1 MASIRSN
8 LIFNTGVVKAQEMAI
23 FIQKGRLSRMRWLT
37 RTIIDIKGSM
47 EEMEVRETYN
57 VLEVSAQIKWTDL
70 VRVIALLLHPL
81 FLAHCNSATHPLLL
95 SVQHHLRLVSV
106 LLPNCNT
113 ECAKTKTD
121 AGIYVGDDK
130 VVHFTSHKG
139 NKSSNTPKSEVIIT
153 SLDVFLRNGD
163 LYRYEYGVTKYN
175 FMDKIRGGCC
185 TTATSNKTDTVIHRA
200 NYLLKENGFGKYSL
214 TNNNCEDF
222 SLYCKTGLR
231 IIGTT
236 QMRSSG
242 QVAAVV
248 SSISSM
254 SWLPMPLLVLSPSL
268 WLLVSLKQRVSVSVS
283 LSLSSVA
290 LLPKPIL
297 TLTVVSPELRKLN
310 ADIGSRYDVEKVC
323 VAKLVDKMH
332 LR

>member
-1 MASIRSN
+1 MLRPKRMQVFSQKKMKKETKMGLVSN
-8 LIFNTGVVKAQEMAI
+8 KIKRVNT
-23 FIQKGRLSRMRWLT
+23 
-37 RTIIDIKGSM
+37 
-47 EEMEVRETYN
+47 
-57 VLEVSAQIKWTDL
+57 
-70 VRVIALLLHPL
+70 IAL
-81 FLAHCNSATHPLLL
+81 N
-95 SVQHHLRLVSV
+95 LVS
-106 LLPNCNT
+106 NKIKRFQ
-113 ECAKTKTD
+113 AKARNLVSNNIIKRSEIKAGDHIYTYR
-121 AGIYVGDDK
+121 AMNAYAHHGIYVGDNK
-130 VVHFTSHKG
+130 VIHFTSHKG
-139 NKSSNTPKSEVIIT
+139 NKSSNRPKSEVIIT

-163 LYRYEYGVTKYN
+163 LYRYEYGVTKDN

-185 TTATSNKTDTVIHRA
+185 TTATSDKADTVIHRA
-200 NYLLKENGFGKYSL
+200 NYLLRENGFGKYSL
-214 TNNNCEDF
+214 TKNNCEDF

-231 IIGTT
+231 IIGST

-248 SSISSM
+248 CCISSM

-268 WLLVSLKQRVSVSVS
+268 WLLVSLKRRVSVS

>member
-1 MASIRSN
+1 MA
-8 LIFNTGVVKAQEMAI
+8 F
-23 FIQKGRLSRMRWLT
+23 LSC
-37 RTIIDIKGSM
+37 
-47 EEMEVRETYN
+47 
-57 VLEVSAQIKWTDL
+57 A
-70 VRVIALLLHPL
+70 
-81 FLAHCNSATHPLLL
+81 SATHPLLL
-95 SVQHHLRLVSV
+95 SVQHHQPLVFSQKKMKKETRMELVSNKIQRV
-106 LLPNCNT
+106 NT
-113 ECAKTKTD
+113 IALNLVSNKIKRFQAKARNLVSNNIIKRSEIKAGDHVYTYR
-121 AGIYVGDDK
+121 AMNAYAHHGIYVGDGN
-130 VVHFTSHKG
+130 VIHYTSHKG

-163 LYRYEYGVTKYN
+163 PFRYEYGVTKDN
-175 FMDKIRGGCC
+175 FMDKIRGGSC
-185 TTATSNKTDTVIHRA
+185 TTATSDNVDTVIHRA
-200 NYLLKENGFGKYSL
+200 KYLLKENGFGKYSL

-254 SWLPMPLLVLSPSL
+254 SWLPMPVLISSPSL
-268 WLLVSLKQRVSVSVS
+268 WLLVSLQRHVSIS
-283 LSLSSVA
+283 LSLSPAA

-297 TLTVVSPELRKLN
+297 TVTVVSPELRRLN
-310 ADIGSRYDVEKVC
+310 ADIGSRYDVEKVR
-323 VAKLVDKMH
+323 VEKLVDRMP